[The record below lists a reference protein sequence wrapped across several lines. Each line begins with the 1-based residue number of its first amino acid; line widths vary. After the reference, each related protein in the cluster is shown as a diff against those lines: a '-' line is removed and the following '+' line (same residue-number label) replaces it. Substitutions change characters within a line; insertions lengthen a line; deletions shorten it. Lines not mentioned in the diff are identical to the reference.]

1 MKHYNMNSQAEK
13 NFPFLVEKA
22 EMHDRFPV
30 HTHSYTEVI
39 LVLSGYGFHTSM
51 DGRCEVRRGSVLVIP
66 PPMAHELDS
75 MEHLQVYV
83 LKFDLNRFLL
93 LTETL
98 KNTPGFR
105 SLFLRFAV
113 SRSEAEPSHPLLLTE
128 SQLLHAISLI
138 EVISEEF
145 SASKPGSQ
153 TVIHTHLLALAAY
166 LSRCYQP
173 EATPVSIQMERILRT
188 VSYMEEHLT
197 EKIHM
202 QQLADLVFLSA
213 RQYGRIFHAVYGRS
227 PSSYLSELRFNK
239 ACQLM
244 ADREIPL
251 GDIWEK
257 CGFSDNA
264 FFYRRFK
271 RRFGVTPKEYR
282 RNLLNTMRN

>member
-1 MKHYNMNSQAEK
+1 MKHYDMNGQTEK
-13 NFPFLVEKA
+13 TFPFLA
-22 EMHDRFPV
+22 ETGEMNDRFPV

-39 LVLSGYGFHTSM
+39 IVSGGHGFHTCVN
-51 DGRCEVRRGSVLVIP
+51 GRHKVQRGSVLVIP

-83 LKFDLNRFLL
+83 LKFDLNHFLL

-113 SRSEAEPSHPLLLTE
+113 SRSEAGAAHPLQLTE
-128 SQLLHAISLI
+128 SQLLHVISLLD
-138 EVISEEF
+138 VIFQEF
-145 SASKPGSQ
+145 SASDSGAK
-153 TVIHTHLLALAAY
+153 TVIQTHLLALAAY

-173 EATPVSIQMERILRT
+173 EATPVSIQMERILCT

-197 EKIHM
+197 EKIHI
-202 QQLADLVFLSA
+202 QELADLVYLSS
-213 RQYGRIFHAVYGRS
+213 RQYGRIFHEVYGRS
-227 PSSYLSELRFNK
+227 PSSYLTELRFNR

-244 ADREIPL
+244 ADRTIPL
-251 GDIWEK
+251 GAIWEQ

-264 FFYRRFK
+264 FFYRCFR
-271 RRFGVTPKEYR
+271 RRFGITPKEYR
-282 RNLLNTMRN
+282 RKLMNTLKN